1 MKLIYTI
8 IKVIILLLFLLLAV
22 INTDSVACHYLP
34 GQKADLPLIV
44 VLFGAFVIGIVFG
57 IYSSVLVASP
67 LLLMFGLTRD
77 NAFKQKEEKEEA
89 VV

>member
-22 INTDSVACHYLP
+22 INTDSVAFHYLP

-57 IYSSVLVASP
+57 MLPCSADFWRCAAKTTACVPKSKN
-67 LLLMFGLTRD
+67 TRI
-77 NAFKQKEEKEEA
+77 
-89 VV
+89 